1 MKHMTHKPEGVA
13 ALTQERRLTSSMGR
27 ANAPVFPEPVCAN
40 PMMSLSAAGKKQQ
53 RLSRMFPS
61 TEVVLFTCFPTL
73 GPIAEGAKDCC
84 KCSTCRC
91 KVYLATSEV

>member
-1 MKHMTHKPEGVA
+1 MKRIRYKLEAVA

-53 RLSRMFPS
+53 RLSHMFHYRPNGF
-61 TEVVLFTCFPTL
+61 LFTVANL
-73 GPIAEGAKDCC
+73 DQLQ
-84 KCSTCRC
+84 
-91 KVYLATSEV
+91 KVPRTVVVAA